1 MAIGACKA
9 AFDAGKSVPGDY
21 SIAGF
26 DGLDIAHY
34 YNPTITTIRQPVE
47 DMAVA
52 TIKILFDMIRN
63 KAQNQRKV
71 FQGELVIGESTKVVN

>member
-1 MAIGACKA
+1 MLYHGQWISP
-9 AFDAGKSVPGDY
+9 DAKGDGLVL
-21 SIAGF
+21 IAGF